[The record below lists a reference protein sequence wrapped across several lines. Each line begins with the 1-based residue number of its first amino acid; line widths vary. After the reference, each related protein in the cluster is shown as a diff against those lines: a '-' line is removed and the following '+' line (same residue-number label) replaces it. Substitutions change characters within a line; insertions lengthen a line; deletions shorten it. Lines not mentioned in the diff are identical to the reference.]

1 MTPSLTGS
9 SNLSRR
15 PALTRDWTEHEQ
27 PNRLIVA
34 TVGGVIGG
42 AAALALA
49 AHYQTLQP
57 PVVNLN
63 LVTVVRPTAPAAPI
77 DSMPARNAIVG
88 SL

>member
-1 MTPSLTGS
+1 MS
-9 SNLSRR
+9 SR
-15 PALTRDWTEHEQ
+15 TE
-27 PNRLIVA
+27 RLIVA
-34 TVGGVIGG
+34 AVGGVIGG

-63 LVTVVRPTAPAAPI
+63 PVTVVRPSASAAPI
-77 DSMPARNAIVG
+77 DSMPARHCWMVAIVG